1 MVITVQEDKERQME
15 VEEVRERE
23 REEDVIVGLPRTRSL
38 CSRGVQ

>member
-23 REEDVIVGLPRTRSL
+23 EEDVIVGLTRTWSL
-38 CSRGVQ
+38 CTRGIQ